1 MKNVKEKICFIGGG
15 NMGEAII
22 KGLVSGQ
29 LCQSENIF
37 LYEID
42 ETKRE
47 NFKKTGINIVKTA
60 KEGIEPSDFVL
71 LALKPAVIR
80 GFLEEHK
87 EALSGKI
94 IISIAASLPIS
105 LICDVLGK
113 DTPAI
118 RIMPNT
124 PMLVG
129 KGAAAISSNEN
140 VSKKDFQYICRLFSG
155 ISLMSVLDEE
165 QMNRVISVNGSSPAY
180 VYAFIRA
187 MLKGAEEQGISE
199 KQSLP
204 LILRTIE
211 GAVRMVEKSDVS
223 IDTLISRVCSPGGT
237 TLAAMKVLDE
247 KGFEDSVTAAMTA
260 CTARADEITESL

>member
-1 MKNVKEKICFIGGG
+1 MKSTKEKICFIGGG

-22 KGLVSGQ
+22 KGLVVQ
-29 LCQSENIF
+29 KLCMPENIF

-42 ETKRE
+42 ESKHGK
-47 NFKKTGINIVKTA
+47 FKKMGVNIAKTPADGINA
-60 KEGIEPSDFVL
+60 SDFVL
-71 LALKPAVIR
+71 LALKPNVIR
-80 GFLEEHK
+80 GFLAENK

-94 IISIAASLPIS
+94 IISIAASVPIS
-105 LICDVLGK
+105 LICQVLGEE
-113 DTPAI
+113 TPAI

-129 KGAAAISSNEN
+129 KGAAAISSNDN

-155 ISLMSVLDEE
+155 ISLLSVLEE
-165 QMNRVISVNGSSPAY
+165 ESMNRVISVNGSSPAY

-187 MLKGAEEQGISE
+187 MLKGAEEQGINE
-199 KQSLP
+199 KQALP

-211 GAVRMVEKSDVS
+211 GAVKMVERSDVS
-223 IDTLISRVCSPGGT
+223 IDTLIERVCSPGGT
-237 TLAAMKVLDE
+237 TLAAMKVLADR
-247 KGFEDSVTAAMTA
+247 GFEDSVVDAMNA

>member
-22 KGLVSGQ
+22 KGLVSGN
-29 LCQSENIF
+29 LCRSENIF

-47 NFKKTGINIVKTA
+47 NFKRTGINIVKTA

-71 LALKPAVIR
+71 LALKPGIIR
-80 GFLEEHK
+80 GFLEENK
-87 EALSGKI
+87 ESLCGKI

-165 QMNRVISVNGSSPAY
+165 QMNKVISVNGSSPAY

-187 MLKGAEEQGISE
+187 MIKGAEEQGISE

-204 LILRTIE
+204 LVLRTIE

-223 IDTLISRVCSPGGT
+223 IDTLIDRVCSPGGT

-247 KGFEDSVTAAMTA
+247 QGFEEAVVSAMNA